1 MAVPAPAPAPP
12 AGIRVVLPRKAAYNY
27 HFPGGE
33 FNMDDIEINP
43 AELFPNQHFTLV
55 GVPYLMPMP
64 PFGMMVQDG
73 RLHTEVRIRFPDG
86 NDLVFPVDSKIIK
99 KPILHFE
106 GFYIE
111 LQSDDQG
118 QPIQFPPPP
127 VQPQNGGRRRRTMRS
142 RRRRAMRSRRRRTM
156 RSRRAMRRH

>member
-1 MAVPAPAPAPP
+1 MANPAPAPAPP
-12 AGIRVVLPRKAAYNY
+12 AGIRVVLPPKAAYNN

-33 FNMDDIEINP
+33 FIMDDIEINP
-43 AELFPNQHFTLV
+43 AELLPNQHFILA
-55 GVPYLMPMP
+55 GVPYHMPMP

-86 NDLVFPVDSKIIK
+86 NDLVFPVHSKIIK
-99 KPILHFE
+99 KPNLHFE

-118 QPIQFPPPP
+118 QPIPFPPPP
-127 VQPQNGGRRRRTMRS
+127 AQPQNGGRRRYRARRSIRKFRS
-142 RRRRAMRSRRRRTM
+142 RRTRSRRLQ
-156 RSRRAMRRH
+156 

>member
-1 MAVPAPAPAPP
+1 
-12 AGIRVVLPRKAAYNY
+12 
-27 HFPGGE
+27 
-33 FNMDDIEINP
+33 MDDIEINP
-43 AELFPNQHFTLV
+43 AELLPNQHFTLV

-86 NDLVFPVDSKIIK
+86 NDLVFPVHSKILK

-118 QPIQFPPPP
+118 QPIHFPPPP
-127 VQPQNGGRRRRTMRS
+127 AQPQNGGRRCRTMRS
-142 RRRRAMRSRRRRTM
+142 RRRAMRSRRRA
-156 RSRRAMRRH
+156 SRRH

>member
-1 MAVPAPAPAPP
+1 MANPAPAPAPP
-12 AGIRVVLPRKAAYNY
+12 AGIRVVLPPKDAYNN

-33 FNMDDIEINP
+33 FIMDDIEINP
-43 AELFPNQHFTLV
+43 AELLPNQHFTLV
-55 GVPYLMPMP
+55 GDPYLMPMP

-73 RLHTEVRIRFPDG
+73 RLQSEVRIRFPDG
-86 NDLVFPVDSKIIK
+86 NDLVFPVHSKIIK

-118 QPIQFPPPP
+118 QPIPFPPPP
-127 VQPQNGGRRRRTMRS
+127 AQPQNGGRHRRAMRS
-142 RRRRAMRSRRRRTM
+142 RKRRAMRSRRRRA
-156 RSRRAMRRH
+156 SRRH